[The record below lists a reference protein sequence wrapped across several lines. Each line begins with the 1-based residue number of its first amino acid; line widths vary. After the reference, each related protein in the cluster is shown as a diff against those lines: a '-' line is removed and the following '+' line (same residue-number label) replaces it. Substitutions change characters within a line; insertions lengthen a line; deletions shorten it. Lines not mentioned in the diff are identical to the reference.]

1 MDENLID
8 CVAEAMRAQAEY
20 KTGDDYFLRVVGDKK
35 KPLWKELAKTAI
47 EAIKRIADE
56 SNKQSLPKT
65 EWDYVDQC
73 LKPIQNLAPKEIIAK
88 PGCEHSSQQPG
99 QPCPDCIRFNNT
111 LWRS

>member
-56 SNKQSLPKT
+56 SNKHLVNIGIHTGGCQMCGKIL
-65 EWDYVDQC
+65 
-73 LKPIQNLAPKEIIAK
+73 NKEEMK
-88 PGCEHSSQQPG
+88 PGGIHYCPG
-99 QPCPDCIRFNNT
+99 AISTQNT
-111 LWRS
+111 GEK

>member
-56 SNKQSLPKT
+56 SNKHPIPTLCMGCGKMLPSNDSPCGCMAMMCKN
-65 EWDYVDQC
+65 
-73 LKPIQNLAPKEIIAK
+73 PSQNTGEK
-88 PGCEHSSQQPG
+88 
-99 QPCPDCIRFNNT
+99 
-111 LWRS
+111 